1 VQRRDRHRG
10 AVGVTLANTEWDP
23 KAVPELYY
31 LVVAGGGSSTYHEQ
45 MLFDESFF
53 VPFWMT

>member
-1 VQRRDRHRG
+1 VQRRGRHRG
-10 AVGVTLANTEWDP
+10 AVGVTLANTERDP
-23 KAVPELYY
+23 RAVPELYY
-31 LVVAGGGSSTYHEQ
+31 LLAGGGSSTYHEQ